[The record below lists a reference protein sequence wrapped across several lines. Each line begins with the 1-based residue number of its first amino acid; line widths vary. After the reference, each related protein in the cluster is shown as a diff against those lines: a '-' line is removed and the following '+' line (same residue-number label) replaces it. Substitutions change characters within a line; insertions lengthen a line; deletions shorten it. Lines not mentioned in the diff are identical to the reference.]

1 MPRGLAQLF
10 VRVLVGARQH
20 EHLVETRGIAGRDPQ
35 PCEVVLEE
43 RREGWGLAWDPV
55 AKVILDVLFRYAVY
69 QPGAANTVPA
79 GLATIT
85 A

>member
-1 MPRGLAQLF
+1 MTAMP
-10 VRVLVGARQH
+10 
-20 EHLVETRGIAGRDPQ
+20 
-35 PCEVVLEE
+35 
-43 RREGWGLAWDPV
+43 WDPV